1 MKDEQKEE
9 FRIKLKDL
17 CMRYDV
23 ENGNQQSVSMAGCA
37 IYNGFCEVNVIDPG
51 NYIEERDSTFDT
63 LYKTGMDKWVKN
75 ETHLTTIV
83 CRERLEVGD
92 FVTTEGN
99 IKPIGKI
106 VRWLD
111 PCRVIVYDKFGQ
123 YEIGEWMLYK
133 VKYIR
138 H

>member
-1 MKDEQKEE
+1 MDGHAEE

-37 IYNGFCEVNVIDPG
+37 IYKGFCDENGIDPG

-63 LYKTGMDKWVKN
+63 LYKTAKDKWVKN
-75 ETHLTTIV
+75 ETHLTTVV
-83 CRERLEVGD
+83 CKERLDVGD
-92 FVTTEGN
+92 FVTIVGN

-111 PCRVIVYDKFGQ
+111 RDRVIISDRFGQ
-123 YEIGEWMLYK
+123 YEIGEWHLYK